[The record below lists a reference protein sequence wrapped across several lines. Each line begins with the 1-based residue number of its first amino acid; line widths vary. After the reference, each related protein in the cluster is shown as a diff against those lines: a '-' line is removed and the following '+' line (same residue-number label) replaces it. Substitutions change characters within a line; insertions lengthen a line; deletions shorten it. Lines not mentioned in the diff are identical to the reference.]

1 MEHKTGSLK
10 EVFFFRK
17 KIVLEQE
24 TRTQLMTAKL
34 NGISLIRDFV
44 LARLRQGVY
53 QKQEGCHRKRK
64 RNTKQDHNKIKI

>member
-34 NGISLIRDFV
+34 NGISLIRKFCPHDSDTAFI
-44 LARLRQGVY
+44 
-53 QKQEGCHRKRK
+53 K
-64 RNTKQDHNKIKI
+64 TKKDTIGREKGI